1 MNLELVTFP
10 AVPRRGAAT
19 EAAEAATSPPRA
31 TSPGRLSSPSRLR
44 GNEARVAAEV
54 PRSSVSKA
62 TRNEVSRP
70 SSLAVEAESLSNSE
84 DKRVRLPT
92 RFEEEKEVEERKAK
106 PQKKQQKKKGKKGGK
121 PKRPSKKKQN
131 QAEEEPLKLGLASL
145 GGPVAPGCV
154 QICGSLIYEVY
165 VLLGGHICDC
175 SV

>member
-10 AVPRRGAAT
+10 AVSRRGEIT
-19 EAAEAATSPPRA
+19 EAAEAVTSPPRA
-31 TSPGRLSSPSRLR
+31 TSPSRVR
-44 GNEARVAAEV
+44 ENEAAEV
-54 PRSSVSKA
+54 PRSSLSKE

-70 SSLAVEAESLSNSE
+70 SSLAADAESLSNSE
-84 DKRVRLPT
+84 DKRTRLPT
-92 RFEEEKEVEERKAK
+92 RFEEENKVEERKSKPAK
-106 PQKKQQKKKGKKGGK
+106 KHHKKKGKKGGK

-131 QAEEEPLKLGLASL
+131 QAEEESLNLGLGSL

-175 SV
+175 SVSEL

>member
-1 MNLELVTFP
+1 MNPFVNLELVTFP
-10 AVPRRGAAT
+10 AVPRRGGNT
-19 EAAEAATSPPRA
+19 EAAEAATSSPRV
-31 TSPGRLSSPSRLR
+31 TSPSRLR
-44 GNEARVAAEV
+44 GSEPRVAAEA
-54 PRSSVSKA
+54 PRSSLSKA

-84 DKRVRLPT
+84 DKRIRLPT
-92 RFEEEKEVEERKAK
+92 RFEEEKKVEERKAK
-106 PQKKQQKKKGKKGGK
+106 PAKKHQKKTGKKGGK
-121 PKRPSKKKQN
+121 PKRPSKRKQN
-131 QAEEEPLKLGLASL
+131 EAKEEPLNLGLGGL

>member
-1 MNLELVTFP
+1 M
-10 AVPRRGAAT
+10 
-19 EAAEAATSPPRA
+19 
-31 TSPGRLSSPSRLR
+31 
-44 GNEARVAAEV
+44 AAEV

-70 SSLAVEAESLSNSE
+70 SSLAVDAENLSKSE
-84 DKRVRLPT
+84 DKRIRLPT

-106 PQKKQQKKKGKKGGK
+106 PPKKHQKKKGKKGGI
-121 PKRPSKKKQN
+121 PKRPSQKKQN
-131 QAEEEPLKLGLASL
+131 QDEEEPLKLGLGSL
-145 GGPVAPGCV
+145 GGAVAPGCV

>member
-19 EAAEAATSPPRA
+19 ELAEAATSPPRA
-31 TSPGRLSSPSRLR
+31 TSPSRQSSPSRLSPPSRLR

-106 PQKKQQKKKGKKGGK
+106 PDKKQQ
-121 PKRPSKKKQN
+121 
-131 QAEEEPLKLGLASL
+131 
-145 GGPVAPGCV
+145 
-154 QICGSLIYEVY
+154 
-165 VLLGGHICDC
+165 
-175 SV
+175 

>member
-10 AVPRRGAAT
+10 AVPRRGEIT
-19 EAAEAATSPPRA
+19 ETAEAATSPPRA
-31 TSPGRLSSPSRLR
+31 TSPSRLR
-44 GNEARVAAEV
+44 ESEPRLAAEV
-54 PRSSVSKA
+54 PRSSLSKA
-62 TRNEVSRP
+62 ARNEVSRP
-70 SSLAVEAESLSNSE
+70 SSLAADAESLSNSE
-84 DKRVRLPT
+84 DKRIRLPT
-92 RFEEEKEVEERKAK
+92 RFEEETKVEERKAK
-106 PQKKQQKKKGKKGGK
+106 PAKKNQKKKGKKGGK

-131 QAEEEPLKLGLASL
+131 RAEEEPLNLGLDSL